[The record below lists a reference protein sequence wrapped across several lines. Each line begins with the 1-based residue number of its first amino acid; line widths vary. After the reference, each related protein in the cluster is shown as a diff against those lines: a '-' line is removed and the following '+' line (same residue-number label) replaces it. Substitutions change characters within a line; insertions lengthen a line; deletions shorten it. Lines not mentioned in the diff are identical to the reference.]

1 MMVYSDILS
10 TYFHHRLLNKD
21 VLNHNNTVYSDMTKA
36 ETGAVIGL
44 VARDPRLTLPT
55 QRGRLT
61 EAEVKTTEDDERV
74 ASDWSLQ
81 QSGLWSSEVRDSLSR
96 LSDHEVNKA
105 RQEARVNEVAG
116 SVVSALIIATEDGW
130 DLVVPPGW
138 AVNTWI
144 GLVYTGVKVLYCTPV
159 HLHLYSIQKLLCNID
174 FVNTIQI
181 AFENKWPTQLCIHD

>member
-1 MMVYSDILS
+1 MNNSILVYLV
-10 TYFHHRLLNKD
+10 YFFHNRLLNKD

-61 EAEVKTTEDDERV
+61 EAEVKTTDDDKRV

-159 HLHLYSIQKLLCNID
+159 HLYCTVFRSCYATTTLSIL
-174 FVNTIQI
+174 F
-181 AFENKWPTQLCIHD
+181 

>member
-1 MMVYSDILS
+1 M
-10 TYFHHRLLNKD
+10 
-21 VLNHNNTVYSDMTKA
+21 
-36 ETGAVIGL
+36 
-44 VARDPRLTLPT
+44 
-55 QRGRLT
+55 
-61 EAEVKTTEDDERV
+61 

-159 HLHLYSIQKLLCNID
+159 HLYCTVFRSCDATSTLSILFRLHLRTSGQRNY
-174 FVNTIQI
+174 
-181 AFENKWPTQLCIHD
+181 AFMTD